1 MKNNKKSQKSV
12 GAFANMQVSTR
23 LAFILGF
30 TIFVCLAVLTIFVYY
45 ISSKALNTTT
55 DDEMFGYSET
65 NISKI
70 TTILN
75 ETKYT
80 DQVIQSA
87 LATMYSQSEDP
98 NAAFTSDIAAKNVQ
112 KISSGMGMTLTSRI
126 TGNLLSP
133 SRYQAETV
141 ILNALKT
148 AVANGESVVG
158 AGVFFEPG
166 AFSSTEQQYAPYI
179 NKSDLEGGFF
189 ENVAYNE
196 YANKDY
202 YTTPKSSLTRG
213 YTNSYVDESLGVN
226 MVTAYYPIKV
236 NNKFVG
242 IVEMDIRTDVFDT
255 VQRENKNYPSLY
267 TNLINDAENIMYS
280 THTNVIGKNF
290 KDTVSAEAYAKI
302 SSKLAEGKKFSIE
315 TASSSGQV
323 KRFYIPLKLDEQTW
337 WVQTALPVK
346 EYQHASN
353 EIRLYI
359 IIFSF
364 FIVALLIVLTITMLR
379 KTLRPLKSISRAV
392 EEVANG
398 NFDVKLNYTRRD
410 EIGTMTRSIEHVISR
425 IQSIIDDLK
434 DKLTQLAEGNFNVNL
449 DHNDRYVGA
458 YAPLLESL
466 QGISQDLNV
475 TMGNIKDASVQV
487 ATNADQVS
495 SGAQALA
502 QGSTEQASSVQEL
515 SATMNE
521 ISVKIRETA
530 DKAKE
535 ASQLS
540 TESGTSMKLSNDK
553 MTEMSAA
560 MNDII
565 DKSNEIQKII
575 KTIDDIAFQTNIL
588 SLNAAI
594 EAARAGSA
602 GKGFAVV
609 ADEVGNLAKKS
620 QEAARNTA
628 ILIEQTIEAVQKG
641 GQITQETA
649 TALMSVSES
658 STRISSLVNEISSAS
673 EEQAKGVSQVTQ
685 GIDQISSVVQT
696 NSATAEQ
703 SAAASEELSGQA
715 TTMNNLVGRFRLKSD
730 STQTFAES
738 YEDSPVT
745 DSYADSYDDFN
756 ASSYSSSSYD
766 DTSYGNASYGSSA
779 SYDSSSS
786 YDSNSSYSS
795 SSYDSGSSYSSS
807 SYDSSASYDNASYND
822 ASYDSSSYGNSSSY
836 DDSASYGSSSSYD
849 SGSSYDNG
857 SSYSSSSYD
866 SSSYNTNYDSTSSGS
881 ADSYTDYGTSS
892 TTDSK
897 SKKTTESVPTA
908 PTYTG
913 YSSSFGSDKY

>member
-30 TIFVCLAVLTIFVYY
+30 TIFVCLTILTIFVYY

-98 NAAFTSDIAAKNVQ
+98 NAAFTSDITAKNVQ

-126 TGNLLSP
+126 TGNILSP

-213 YTNSYVDESLGVN
+213 YTNSYVDENIGVN

-267 TNLINDAENIMYS
+267 TNLINGAENIMYS

-346 EYQHASN
+346 EYQYASN

-392 EEVANG
+392 EEAANG

-466 QGISQDLNV
+466 QEISQDLNT

-628 ILIEQTIEAVQKG
+628 LLIEQTIEAVQKG

-658 STRISSLVNEISSAS
+658 STRISSLVNEISNAS

-756 ASSYSSSSYD
+756 TSSYSSSSYD
-766 DTSYGNASYGSSA
+766 DTSYGNASYGSS
-779 SYDSSSS
+779 SS
-786 YDSNSSYSS
+786 YDSN
-795 SSYDSGSSYSSS
+795 SSYSSS

-849 SGSSYDNG
+849 SGSSY
-857 SSYSSSSYD
+857 SSSSYD
-866 SSSYNTNYDSTSSGS
+866 SSSYNTDYDSTSSGS